1 MALMIKGF
9 EFNMFGETTYVVW
22 DSESLDAAIVDA
34 GMSDAAERQ
43 AIDSF
48 IEQNHLTVKYLLNT
62 HVHLD
67 HAFGIPHAS
76 ERYGVNLSA
85 SPLDA
90 PLAERIEQQAV
101 MFHLPIKPSNVVI
114 KNELH
119 DGDTISLGKEHLKVI
134 EVPGHTP
141 GGLAFHSP
149 DHKFVLTGDS
159 LFHSSIGRTD
169 LPGGN
174 HSTLIRSITERLLTL
189 PPDTKVYPGHG
200 PATTIGHELRYN
212 PYL

>member
-9 EFNMFGETTYVVW
+9 EFNIFGETTYIVW
-22 DSESLDAAIVDA
+22 DDTTREAAIVDA
-34 GMSDAAERQ
+34 GMSNDTERYT
-43 AIDSF
+43 IDSF
-48 IEQNHLTVKYLLNT
+48 IRKNELKIKYLLNT
-62 HVHLD
+62 HIHLD
-67 HAFGIPHAS
+67 HTFGVPYAR
-76 ERYGVNLSA
+76 ERYGVKLSA

-101 MFHLPIKPSNVVI
+101 LFHLPFKPENIVI
-114 KNELH
+114 ENELH
-119 DGDTISLGKEHLKVI
+119 DGDIIRLGQEKLQVI

-149 DHKFVLTGDS
+149 DAQFVLTGDS

-169 LPGGN
+169 LPGGS
-174 HSTLIRSITERLLTL
+174 HSALIRSVTERLLSL
-189 PPDTKVYPGHG
+189 PPCTKVYPGHG
-200 PATTIGHELRYN
+200 PATTIEHELHYN

>member
-1 MALMIKGF
+1 MALLIKGF
-9 EFNMFGETTYVVW
+9 EFNMFGETTYLVW
-22 DSESLDAAIVDA
+22 DNATRETAIVDA
-34 GMSDAAERQ
+34 GMSNETERH

-48 IEQNHLTVKYLLNT
+48 ISQNELKIKYLLNT

-67 HAFGIPHAS
+67 HTFGVPYARD
-76 ERYGVNLSA
+76 RYGVALSA

-101 MFHLPIKPSNVVI
+101 IFHLPIKPSNVI
-114 KNELH
+114 IEQELH
-119 DGDTISLGKEHLKVI
+119 DGDRIELGNEYLQVI

-141 GGLAFHSP
+141 GGLAFYSP
-149 DHKFVLTGDS
+149 KGKFVLTGDS

-174 HSTLIRSITERLLTL
+174 HSTLIRAVTERLLTL
-189 PPDTKVYPGHG
+189 PPDTTVYPGHG
-200 PATTIGHELRYN
+200 PATTIGHEARFN